1 MGSQA
6 IESLRLEPGAHASP
20 RDGVCIVE
28 LASMM
33 AGEEFSDR
41 PDCVC
46 DVIAAFLRSW
56 NDRLSYS
63 DRQRLRPYAVRV
75 VDTKSDRATTRLRRD
90 ICLVWAGADLSRGPL
105 GRSLARISTRGRIAL
120 LFGLRPALR
129 LDEGAGEYAARLC
142 FARYDSDV
150 AFDLLDRL
158 LDVGAADDESA
169 PLNGASN
176 SHVPAPS
183 NGHAQVLGRPGSNGN
198 GVKVGHHGSNGNGNG
213 AAVAMNGANGNG
225 ATAPRAAT
233 NGNGTGTAP
242 APPAARARG

>member
-1 MGSQA
+1 VKSQA

-20 RDGVCIVE
+20 RDGVCVVE
-28 LASMM
+28 LASLM

-90 ICLVWAGADLSRGPL
+90 ICLIWAGADLSRGPL

-158 LDVGAADDESA
+158 LDLGAGEDAAAQPVNGARNGHVPAHTNGHGPVLGRLGVNDNGAAD
-169 PLNGASN
+169 
-176 SHVPAPS
+176 
-183 NGHAQVLGRPGSNGN
+183 GHRGSNGN
-198 GVKVGHHGSNGNGNG
+198 G
-213 AAVAMNGANGNG
+213 
-225 ATAPRAAT
+225 APQEARSPASRAS
-233 NGNGTGTAP
+233 G
-242 APPAARARG
+242 